1 MISIMSTMFEIH
13 DEVKPTE
20 FPDGSSQVW
29 KIPNFEAYL
38 ADPNTTII
46 WGFESDAEIISIA
59 QLTRLLPNKVVQ
71 CPYLPYGR
79 QDKEVSNDKTFGL
92 EVFMRILSVCP
103 IKSFITVDAHSE
115 VAEKFAKI
123 YGVNFVNLSPKHFIQ
138 KAIEDF
144 QPDYVAFP
152 DFSAKDRYKNCIG
165 ALPVLAFY
173 KVRDQATGLIDKMSL
188 FDDIDADALKGKK
201 VLIVDDIICGGLTPC
216 MCSKTLKSM
225 GATVRAYASHPLL
238 TKGMEPLTEAGI
250 DHVYGSYGEPID
262 E

>member
-46 WGFESDAEIISIA
+46 WGFESDTEIITIA
-59 QLTRLLPNKVVQ
+59 QLTTLLPNKVVQ

-79 QDKEVSNDKTFGL
+79 QDKKVSNDTTFGL
-92 EVFMRILSVCP
+92 EVFMKILSVCA
-103 IKSFITVDAHSE
+103 IKSLITIDAHSV
-115 VAEKFAKI
+115 VAQNLANS
-123 YGVNFVNLSPKHFIQ
+123 YCVNLVNLSPKHFIK

-144 QPDYVAFP
+144 GPDYVAFP
-152 DFSAKDRYKNCIG
+152 DFSAKDRYKNHVG
-165 ALPVLAFY
+165 SLPTLVFC
-173 KVRDQATGLIDKMSL
+173 KCRDQATGLIDKMSL
-188 FDDIDADALKGKK
+188 FDDIADDALKDKK
-201 VLIVDDIICGGLTPC
+201 VLIIDDIIDGGLTPC